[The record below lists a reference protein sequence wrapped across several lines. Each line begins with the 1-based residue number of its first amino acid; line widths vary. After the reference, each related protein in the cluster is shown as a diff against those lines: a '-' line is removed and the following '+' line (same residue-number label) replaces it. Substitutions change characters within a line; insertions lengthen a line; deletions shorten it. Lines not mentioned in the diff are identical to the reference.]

1 MCEKC
6 YKEEQRH
13 RASSR
18 SRSRLDSS
26 TSNNIDTVTAIE
38 ITELNSQEDLI
49 AQAMVETTTILAD
62 EGDEN
67 RCSRCK
73 YKYEF
78 WFHGKKQLGSIV
90 IFFSTHR

>member
-18 SRSRLDSS
+18 SRSRLDS
-26 TSNNIDTVTAIE
+26 TSNIDTVTAIE

-73 YKYEF
+73 Y
-78 WFHGKKQLGSIV
+78 LVNIV
-90 IFFSTHR
+90 VVHTSFQ

>member
-6 YKEEQRH
+6 YKEAQRQ

-18 SRSRLDSS
+18 SRSRLDST

-73 YKYEF
+73 YY
-78 WFHGKKQLGSIV
+78 LV
-90 IFFSTHR
+90 